1 MVRGARQNV
10 IRIIELIILNEGIR
24 GFWRGNVVNLLR
36 TAPFKAVNFFCYD
49 VYRRRLLEITG
60 KEEASNF
67 ERLIAGAAAG
77 ISATLLCFPMDTVSI

>member
-36 TAPFKAVNFFCYD
+36 TAPFKAVNFD
-49 VYRRRLLEITG
+49 VYRKRLLEITG